1 MGLLA
6 FLLFGF
12 VIGLIAR
19 AIMPG
24 NQSMGIVGTS
34 LLGVVGSFVGG
45 FLASLIQGG
54 PILELHTSGIIGS
67 ILGALVV
74 MFALGAVNR
83 KR

>member
-45 FLASLIQGG
+45 FLASLVQGG
-54 PILELHTSGIIGS
+54 PILELRTSGIIGS

-74 MFALGAVNR
+74 MFALGVVNR